1 LGRRRLPRGPFYSTA
16 RRRTRDT
23 KRFASAGENRPQ
35 QSAPIKSSEQILNS
49 AAGSVSMPSQLYSR
63 KVTRAER
70 FGMIVGGGAL
80 IAVLSS
86 QVLFVAWV
94 AGLGW

>member
-1 LGRRRLPRGPFYSTA
+1 
-16 RRRTRDT
+16 
-23 KRFASAGENRPQ
+23 
-35 QSAPIKSSEQILNS
+35 
-49 AAGSVSMPSQLYSR
+49 MPSHPYSR

-86 QVLFVAWV
+86 QVLFVAWM